1 MNSYQPIKLGGKANN
16 DERKNDSFTESF
28 FIQYNWRDFMK
39 KFITSESVTEGHP
52 DKICDKIS
60 DKILDM
66 ALTEDVNSHMAVE
79 TTIKDNFVLIYG
91 EANTKAKL
99 NYEELAKD
107 VIKDIGYRDEF
118 EVLVKVSGQSQEIN
132 NAVSKKK
139 ICAGDQGIMFGYAT
153 NETKEF
159 MPLPILLANK
169 LTKQLTL
176 VRKND
181 KNTIL
186 MPDGK
191 SQVTVEYEDNIPK
204 RIDTIIISSQHKN
217 NVTQEE
223 IKKYIKEKVI
233 DEVIPKE
240 LMVDTKILINTSG
253 SFVIGGPFGDSGT
266 TGRKIVVD
274 TYGGVGK
281 VGGGCFSS
289 KDPSKV
295 DRSAAYYARYVAKNI
310 VYHNLCDRC
319 EVEVSYA
326 IGLEHPISVNIE
338 TFNTNK
344 VSIEE
349 INDYVKNNFDFS
361 VDNIIK
367 ELNLLRPIYYDIASY
382 GHFGY
387 DNLPWEQIK

>member
-1 MNSYQPIKLGGKANN
+1 MNKYV
-16 DERKNDSFTESF
+16 TC
-28 FIQYNWRDFMK
+28 
-39 KFITSESVTEGHP
+39 ESVFRGHP
-52 DKICDKIS
+52 DKLCDQIS
-60 DKILDM
+60 DAILDEYLLKDKDSRV
-66 ALTEDVNSHMAVE
+66 AIECS
-79 TTIKDNFVLIYG
+79 IKDNLVIILGEVTSKAHVNLEKVAKRVLR
-91 EANTKAKL
+91 
-99 NYEELAKD
+99 
-107 VIKDIGYRDEF
+107 DIGYF
-118 EVLVKVSGQSQEIN
+118 NNFVVITKVSTQSWDI
-132 NAVSKKK
+132 AKGVDKLG
-139 ICAGDQGIMFGYAT
+139 AGDQGIMYGFAT

-169 LTKQLTL
+169 ITKQLAL
-176 VRKND
+176 VRKKD
-181 KNTIL
+181 KNSIL

-191 SQVTVEYEDNIPK
+191 AQVTVEYVDNIPK
-204 RIDTIIISSQHKN
+204 RIDTIIVSSQHKKD
-217 NVTQEE
+217 VTQEE
-223 IKKYIKEKVI
+223 LKKYIKENVI

-240 LMVDTKILINTSG
+240 LMIDTKILINTSG

-326 IGLEHPISVNIE
+326 IGLEQPISVNIE

-344 VSIEE
+344 VSMGE

>member
-1 MNSYQPIKLGGKANN
+1 
-16 DERKNDSFTESF
+16 
-28 FIQYNWRDFMK
+28 MK
-39 KFITSESVTEGHP
+39 KLITSESVTEGHP

-66 ALTEDVNSHMAVE
+66 ALMEDINSHMAVE

-99 NYEELAKD
+99 DYEKLAKE
-107 VIKDIGYRDEF
+107 VLKDIGYTDNF

-191 SQVTVEYEDNIPK
+191 SQVTVEYIDNIPK
-204 RIDTIIISSQHKN
+204 RIDTIIISSQHKKDVN
-217 NVTQEE
+217 QEGL
-223 IKKYIKEKVI
+223 KKYIKENVI
-233 DEVIPKE
+233 DKVVPKE
-240 LMVDTKILINTSG
+240 LMINTKILINTSG

-319 EVEVSYA
+319 EVEVSYS
-326 IGLEHPISVNIE
+326 IGLEQPISVNIE

-367 ELNLLRPIYYDIASY
+367 ELDLLRPIYYDIASY